1 MLDQVEAT
9 STAGSTAGQTVI
21 TIANPVAGAS
31 YMYSAAGPAP
41 SYKQELSGWT
51 ELTSGGAIE
60 ATNGAT
66 LYIAQVDSND
76 KAIGAGTVTVVAN
89 GGA

>member
-1 MLDQVEAT
+1 
-9 STAGSTAGQTVI
+9 
-21 TIANPVAGAS
+21 
-31 YMYSAAGPAP
+31 MYSVTGPAP
-41 SYKQELSGWT
+41 SYKQALSGWT
-51 ELTSGGAIE
+51 ELTSGEAIE
-60 ATNGAT
+60 ATNGST